1 MIDYNDWLNNGLIDL
16 RSNVNRKQ
24 IPENENPKKLADVVK
39 KIIDFKKWKKGQR
52 TKMLIPKQMLQRLPI
67 ELKKSR

>member
-1 MIDYNDWLNNGLIDL
+1 MIDL

>member
-1 MIDYNDWLNNGLIDL
+1 MNNGLIDL